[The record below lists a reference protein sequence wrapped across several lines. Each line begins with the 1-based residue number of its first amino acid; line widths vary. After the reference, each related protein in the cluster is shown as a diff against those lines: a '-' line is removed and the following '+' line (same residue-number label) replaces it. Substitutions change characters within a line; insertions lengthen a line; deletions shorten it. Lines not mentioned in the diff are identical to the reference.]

1 MNRWRSSR
9 LTDARMTH
17 SIGVEIRIV
26 SILPPVSGHGRYHW
40 SDIVVFDR

>member
-1 MNRWRSSR
+1 MNRWRGSR

-17 SIGVEIRIV
+17 SIGVKIRVV